1 MKVIKAVALDV
12 DGVLTDGGLYLGAGG
27 EESKRICFAD
37 IMGLSLGRKRGLA
50 YALISGEGG
59 PLLHRIAAKLQISS
73 IYENCTDKAG
83 ALRSFAADLGI
94 DLSLIAYMGDD
105 VNDLSALEIAGLSAA
120 PCSARPEVLKEAEFI
135 SQALGGSGAVRDLID
150 HLLTATDEVP

>member
-1 MKVIKAVALDV
+1 MNGIRAVALDV

-37 IMGLSLGRKRGLA
+37 IMGLSLGRKQGLA

-73 IYENCTDKAG
+73 IYENCKDKAG
-83 ALRSFAADLGI
+83 ALRSFAVGLGV

-120 PCSARPEVLKEAEFI
+120 PRSARPEVLAAVDFVAD
-135 SQALGGSGAVRDLID
+135 SPAGSGAVRDLLD
-150 HLLTATDEVP
+150 HILAIRDQRP